1 MLIDTHVHLNHPELY
16 QKIDEVIN
24 DAILNNVNKF
34 FVVGYDVD
42 TSKQAVE
49 IANNYDN
56 CYAIVGFH
64 PTEIKDY
71 TDKEY
76 ILLESLLTNKKVVA
90 LGEVGFDFH
99 WDVTSKEEQMIA
111 FVRQIKLAIKYKLPL
126 SIHSRDALQLTYD
139 TLKEYSANLV
149 GGVMHSY
156 SGSSEMAK
164 EFIKLGFKLGISGP
178 VTFKN
183 VRTMKEVVE
192 KIDLKYLLTE
202 TDSPYLTPHPYRGK
216 ENGPKY
222 IPLIAS
228 TIASIKGISLEE
240 VEKRIEE
247 NVKELFGV

>member
-24 DAILNNVNKF
+24 DAIMNNVNKF

-99 WDVTSKEEQMIA
+99 WEVTSKEEQMNA

-183 VRTMKEVVE
+183 GRTMKEVVE

-202 TDSPYLTPHPYRGK
+202 TDSPYLAPEQKRGEVNTPLNLSCITGK
-216 ENGPKY
+216 LAQELDMDEDK
-222 IPLIAS
+222 
-228 TIASIKGISLEE
+228 
-240 VEKRIEE
+240 VIEITLA
-247 NVKELFGV
+247 NAKKLFKI